1 MLHIYSATNTL
12 KKFPQIHNDARTR
25 GDLPYA
31 IKTDSFPN
39 KNDQVMIFVEGMSD
53 VTITDAQIETCFAN
67 AFVAVAE
74 CQNAGCV
81 DEPDDTD
88 CVNLAHFYW

>member
-1 MLHIYSATNTL
+1 
-12 KKFPQIHNDARTR
+12 
-25 GDLPYA
+25 
-31 IKTDSFPN
+31 
-39 KNDQVMIFVEGMSD
+39 MIFVEGMSD